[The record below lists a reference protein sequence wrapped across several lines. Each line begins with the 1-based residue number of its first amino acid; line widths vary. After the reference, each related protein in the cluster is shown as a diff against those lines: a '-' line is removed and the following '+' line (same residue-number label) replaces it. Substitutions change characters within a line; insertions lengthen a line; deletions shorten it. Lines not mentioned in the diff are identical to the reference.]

1 MPGHKTSTTS
11 HSCPVGRPRVC
22 GPPVNGQES
31 LRMRADFESRY
42 HRVEDEHWWFV
53 GRRDLLCG
61 LVRDARMGPD
71 SRILD
76 VGCSGGAT
84 LRRLEEDGYT
94 AVTGIDLSPEAVSRC
109 RARGLANVYAMDAQ
123 RPDFPDQSF
132 DLILASDILEH
143 VPDEGAAVHAW
154 YRLLK
159 PRGVLIALV
168 PAFMALWS
176 PHDEANHHHRRYRL
190 RELRSRLEAAGFETH
205 RASYWNFLLFLPACV
220 VRGLQRL
227 IPALG
232 RGSPDLAVP
241 PGTANRLLS
250 GLLTGENR
258 LLLAGLRWPF
268 GLSALVVARRPAAL
282 MGTPAP

>member
-1 MPGHKTSTTS
+1 
-11 HSCPVGRPRVC
+11 
-22 GPPVNGQES
+22 
-31 LRMRADFESRY
+31 MRADFENRY
-42 HRVEDEHWWFV
+42 HRVEDEHWWFL
-53 GRRDLLCG
+53 GRRDLLCA
-61 LVRDARMGPD
+61 LVRAARVAND
-71 SRILD
+71 SPILD
-76 VGCSGGAT
+76 VGCAGGAT
-84 LRRLEEDGYT
+84 IRSLKRQGYT
-94 AVTGIDLSPEAVSRC
+94 AVTGIDLSPEAVARC
-109 RARGLANVYAMDAQ
+109 RQSGLADVHAMDAQ

-143 VPDEGAAVHAW
+143 VPDERAAVQAW

-190 RELRSRLEAAGFETH
+190 GELRRRLEAAGFETH
-205 RASYWNFLLFLPACV
+205 RASYWNFLLFLPAAL
-220 VRGLQRL
+220 VRALQRL
-227 IPALG
+227 MPVLS

-241 PGTANRLLS
+241 PRAANRLLS
-250 GLLTGENR
+250 GLLAGENR

-282 MGTPAP
+282 AGTPAP